1 VWDRTGAS
9 LAVMRVTVTGHAGL
23 FVETEHGSVLCDP
36 WFIPAFHGS
45 WFVFPRNDG
54 LDKSRFSQPD
64 YLYVSHLHYDHLD
77 VPFLTEWV
85 DKDVP
90 VLLPEFPTPEF
101 EMAMRRLGF
110 AHFIPCA
117 TGDTLD
123 LGGLEVTVFAETAP
137 SDGPIGDS
145 AIVIA
150 DSAARILNMN
160 DCRPND
166 VGAITALGP
175 IDVQF
180 LQFSGAMWWPVVYDL
195 PADDKQAAGRA
206 KREAQLSRAVGY
218 VKAVGADHVV
228 PSAGPPCFLDP
239 DLWACNDFDNSPDN
253 IFPDAIVFLDRLER
267 DGIAGGTLAIPG
279 TELTIDRPT
288 GVFTVTHPL
297 PDHDVSA
304 IFHDKRAYL
313 EQYQA
318 DWKPWL
324 DVMKAGWP
332 EVRPDLAG
340 RLAEWWQPL
349 MERAPKTCATIDRA
363 LLLRAG
369 EQEVLVDFPHRQ
381 VRAWDGVEPYGYLL
395 DVEPALLEWCVE
407 HKVVDLSNSLFLSL
421 RFRAWRPGEY
431 CEEMF
436 SFLKA
441 LSPERVDFLERAVG
455 AAHGEVDEMV
465 TIGEWEVQRWCPHRQ
480 ADLSQ
485 FGEIDGCTLTCTMH
499 GWTFDLETGDCH
511 NAKSRH
517 LAARRAAA
525 GQPAG

>member
-1 VWDRTGAS
+1 
-9 LAVMRVTVTGHAGL
+9 MRVTITGHAGL

-54 LDKSRFSQPD
+54 LDKSRFARPD
-64 YLYVSHLHYDHLD
+64 YLYISHLHYDHLD
-77 VPFLTEWV
+77 VPFLAEWV

-101 EMAMRRLGF
+101 EQALRELGF
-110 AHFIPCA
+110 HHFIPCA
-117 TGDTLD
+117 TGATVD
-123 LGGLEVTVFAETAP
+123 LGGLAVTVFAETAP

-150 DSAARILNMN
+150 DDTGRILNMN

-166 VGAITALGP
+166 VDAITALGP

-195 PADDKQAAGRA
+195 PPDEKAAAGRA

-218 VKAVGADHVV
+218 VKSVAADHVV

-239 DLWACNDFDNSPDN
+239 DLWWCNDFDNAPDN
-253 IFPDAIVFLDRLER
+253 IFPDATVFLDRLADEGF
-267 DGIAGGTLAIPG
+267 DGGTMAIPG
-279 TELTIDRPT
+279 TTLDIDRPAGT
-288 GVFTVTHPL
+288 FRVTHPVGDGEL
-297 PDHDVSA
+297 AA
-304 IFHDKRAYL
+304 IFTDKRAYL
-313 EQYQA
+313 ERYQA
-318 DWKPWL
+318 DWMPWL
-324 DVMKAGWP
+324 EAMKAGWP
-332 EVRPDLAG
+332 ELQPGLAE
-340 RLAEWWQPL
+340 RLAEWWVPL
-349 MERAPKTCATIDRA
+349 MERAPKTCAAIDRA

-369 EQEVLVDFPHRQ
+369 DQDVLVDFPNHD
-381 VRAWDGVEPYGYLL
+381 VRAWDGAETYGYLL
-395 DVEPALLEWCVE
+395 DVEPSLMEWCVE
-407 HKVVDLSNSLFLSL
+407 NRVVDLSNNLFLSV
-421 RFRAWRPGEY
+421 RFKAWRPGEY

-465 TIGEWEVQRWCPHRQ
+465 VVGEWEVQRWCPHRQ

-485 FGEIDGCTLTCTMH
+485 FGVVDDGTLTCTMH
-499 GWTFDLETGDCH
+499 GWTFDLETGTCH
-511 NAKSRH
+511 NAKNRH
-517 LAARRAAA
+517 LASRRV
-525 GQPAG
+525 GD